1 MEHKSFF
8 ENKRIHDNITE
19 ALKIIAENATIDFT
33 GLDLLDISETIK
45 VDLTLAHDWDVRGF
59 KPPVKIK
66 FANSNPEEG
75 KASGDNTKLFEQ
87 FEINIPELKN
97 NIKLALKNKS
107 QILFIDL
114 IKESEIKKGVAEI
127 VAYVEIAS
135 KEKSKHVVDDSIINL
150 IDIKNKK
157 TNKNF
162 KVQVPQIIFCR

>member
-1 MEHKSFF
+1 
-8 ENKRIHDNITE
+8 
-19 ALKIIAENATIDFT
+19 
-33 GLDLLDISETIK
+33 
-45 VDLTLAHDWDVRGF
+45 
-59 KPPVKIK
+59 
-66 FANSNPEEG
+66 
-75 KASGDNTKLFEQ
+75 LFEQ

-114 IKESEIKKGVAEI
+114 IKEFEIQKGVAEI